1 MNFIKDFI
9 YQHIAHR
16 PNLVK
21 IVNNISWLFFDNIL
35 RMVVGLSVGVWIVRY
50 LGPEKFGLFS
60 FAMSITSLF
69 GVIAA
74 LGLESVIV
82 RNIVRDP
89 KNASEILGTAAIL
102 QLISGLI
109 AYFLILVSI
118 AYMRPNESLTLSIVA
133 ILGSTILLKS
143 GEIAVLW
150 FESKIQSK
158 YTVWVKSSVHLL
170 FAVIKVVLILQE
182 ASLVS
187 FALVVLVEAI
197 MVALILL
204 IVMNKYGQSLAKL
217 RAKVECA
224 KILIKDSWPLILSSM
239 AITIYM
245 KIDQIMLAQ
254 MIGDEA
260 VGIYSAATRISEA
273 WYFIPVVIGASVFPA
288 ILEAKKNSEEQYY
301 ERLQRLYDIMAVT
314 SVAVAL
320 PMTFLSTHIVVLFFG
335 KAYST
340 AGPILAIHI
349 WAGLFV
355 FMGVASGKWFLAENN
370 QLLSL
375 QRTVIGAVLNIA
387 LNFWLIPVYGTVGA
401 ALATLLSQA
410 VVAFFSD
417 LLQQETQKMFLMKV
431 SALNPLDIYKR
442 YKRYKK
448 NI

>member
-1 MNFIKDFI
+1 
-9 YQHIAHR
+9 
-16 PNLVK
+16 
-21 IVNNISWLFFDNIL
+21 
-35 RMVVGLSVGVWIVRY
+35 
-50 LGPEKFGLFS
+50 
-60 FAMSITSLF
+60 
-69 GVIAA
+69 
-74 LGLESVIV
+74 
-82 RNIVRDP
+82 
-89 KNASEILGTAAIL
+89 
-102 QLISGLI
+102 
-109 AYFLILVSI
+109 
-118 AYMRPNESLTLSIVA
+118 
-133 ILGSTILLKS
+133 
-143 GEIAVLW
+143 
-150 FESKIQSK
+150 
-158 YTVWVKSSVHLL
+158 
-170 FAVIKVVLILQE
+170 
-182 ASLVS
+182 
-187 FALVVLVEAI
+187 
-197 MVALILL
+197 
-204 IVMNKYGQSLAKL
+204 
-217 RAKVECA
+217 
-224 KILIKDSWPLILSSM
+224 
-239 AITIYM
+239 
-245 KIDQIMLAQ
+245 MLAQ

-301 ERLQRLYDIMAVT
+301 ERLQRLYDIMAVI